1 VARLPLLLLSAAVA
15 ATTLTVLYPTA
26 DVLFDYRDDSI
37 MAGKV
42 AVCHY
47 TGDYAT
53 EWGAVHHVY
62 RCEGV
67 FTLWQI
73 RKLLYRCVSDVYYA
87 VGLGDRI
94 MYYYV
99 APQGD
104 VLEIDDYV
112 LYDMY
117 NATVLGGWVSHRDY
131 PKPPVPRELSLFEF
145 CFLRWP

>member
-1 VARLPLLLLSAAVA
+1 MRRLPLLLMLAAA
-15 ATTLTVLYPTA
+15 STTLTVLYPTA
-26 DVLFDYRDDSI
+26 DLLFDYRDDNI

-53 EWGAVHHVY
+53 AWGANYHVY
-62 RCEGV
+62 KCEGV

-73 RKLLYRCVSDVYYA
+73 RKLIYRCSDVYYA
-87 VGLGDRI
+87 VGIGDRI

-104 VLEIDDYV
+104 VLEIGDYE
-112 LYDMY
+112 LYRMY
-117 NATVLGGWVSHRDY
+117 NATVLGGWAPYSAY
-131 PKPPVPRELSLFEF
+131 PKPPVPRELSLFEW
-145 CFLRWP
+145 CLARRP